1 MGLFRK
7 LAASQKNS
15 TLIRYFLSYFIILSV
30 LFLGF
35 IFIVRNQL
43 TNIYFRDLNQ
53 QTTQKLENLR
63 DQFNDGLTSINQVH
77 NSLINNINIIL
88 SRYSN
93 EYWYQYLAA
102 QKLDEYTISN
112 SFIDSIVYFDKTH
125 ESIISSGNHV
135 EYKDDTFYIYE
146 DSSRVPLRL
155 SDYENIIEN
164 QLIYLSGEDNDY
176 LIYLPYNPS
185 LHDYSVFYI
194 INTMEVQ
201 DLLRNV
207 VSDTVLAVALVD
219 ANLQPAVGI
228 ESSLLTPY
236 LPKLAGVETEYK
248 IDAET
253 SACILPG
260 IASHFSIVALI
271 SNQALLDQ
279 VNTVFQNTYLILV
292 LLGVI
297 GLFLILCGMNLTY
310 LPLYRLTKKI
320 MDEPNPSQNYLEQL
334 DHAFTSA
341 MTENQVLQNKI
352 EKYRLS
358 MQKSILDSIVLD
370 NDSSNLLGFQN
381 IDQFFNMEP
390 DNHIFAIR
398 MRSKANPFPA
408 GDIIQ
413 FFHEA
418 LPAGDSCVLLESSE
432 NTAVFLIN
440 YSGIEQEKDEVI
452 HLLMSDLYEESGYQ
466 SAISN
471 SATSPLEIPS
481 LYENAVLASNYWDHT
496 PVISYGQIAPT
507 VSHETNFSYPYKK
520 LDELSVHL
528 KNQNFSKCRKI
539 LDELF
544 TLINTSI
551 TKNDLFPDFFIRCI
565 LIDILTAIISAMNR
579 CNIKFKSYNDL
590 YFETLYFCRSCPYE
604 EKKDSI
610 HQNIQELLNLFET
623 EVESAT
629 IHPSQIQKMIEE
641 HFSSPDFSITN
652 LADSFDVSV
661 AYMSYL
667 FKKEFNQNFSDYIW
681 DLRLEKAKELLVTTD
696 MPIDSISVAVGY
708 ANTSSFRRKFKQE
721 TGQTPS
727 QYRSSNQ

>member
-155 SDYENIIEN
+155 SDYENIVQN
-164 QLIYLSGEDNDY
+164 QLIYISEGDNDY

-201 DLLRNV
+201 DLLRTV
-207 VSDTVLAVALVD
+207 VSDTVIAVALVD

-253 SACILPG
+253 SA
-260 IASHFSIVALI
+260 
-271 SNQALLDQ
+271 
-279 VNTVFQNTYLILV
+279 
-292 LLGVI
+292 
-297 GLFLILCGMNLTY
+297 
-310 LPLYRLTKKI
+310 
-320 MDEPNPSQNYLEQL
+320 
-334 DHAFTSA
+334 
-341 MTENQVLQNKI
+341 
-352 EKYRLS
+352 
-358 MQKSILDSIVLD
+358 
-370 NDSSNLLGFQN
+370 
-381 IDQFFNMEP
+381 
-390 DNHIFAIR
+390 
-398 MRSKANPFPA
+398 
-408 GDIIQ
+408 
-413 FFHEA
+413 
-418 LPAGDSCVLLESSE
+418 
-432 NTAVFLIN
+432 
-440 YSGIEQEKDEVI
+440 
-452 HLLMSDLYEESGYQ
+452 
-466 SAISN
+466 
-471 SATSPLEIPS
+471 
-481 LYENAVLASNYWDHT
+481 
-496 PVISYGQIAPT
+496 
-507 VSHETNFSYPYKK
+507 
-520 LDELSVHL
+520 
-528 KNQNFSKCRKI
+528 
-539 LDELF
+539 
-544 TLINTSI
+544 
-551 TKNDLFPDFFIRCI
+551 
-565 LIDILTAIISAMNR
+565 
-579 CNIKFKSYNDL
+579 
-590 YFETLYFCRSCPYE
+590 
-604 EKKDSI
+604 
-610 HQNIQELLNLFET
+610 
-623 EVESAT
+623 
-629 IHPSQIQKMIEE
+629 
-641 HFSSPDFSITN
+641 
-652 LADSFDVSV
+652 
-661 AYMSYL
+661 
-667 FKKEFNQNFSDYIW
+667 
-681 DLRLEKAKELLVTTD
+681 
-696 MPIDSISVAVGY
+696 
-708 ANTSSFRRKFKQE
+708 
-721 TGQTPS
+721 
-727 QYRSSNQ
+727 